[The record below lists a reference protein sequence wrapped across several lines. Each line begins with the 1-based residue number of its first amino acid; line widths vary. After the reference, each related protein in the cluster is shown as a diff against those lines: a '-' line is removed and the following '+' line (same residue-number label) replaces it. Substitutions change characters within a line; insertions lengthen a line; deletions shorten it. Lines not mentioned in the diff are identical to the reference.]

1 MNDITEKEIVQ
12 ILLSIKNG
20 VGNSSSKKKQ
30 KQWKERDFL
39 IFLLL
44 LNTGINIPTLIKL
57 NIDDIDYNNNQ
68 LKLYDNIIIDIPKQI
83 MDYISIWLD
92 KRTILLDGTI
102 TNALFISS
110 NKKRMSATAIYSV
123 VNKYSSTIKDKHITP
138 YKLRTAFT
146 KEV

>member
-1 MNDITEKEIVQ
+1 MNDITENEIVQ

-57 NIDDIDYNNNQ
+57 NVDDIDCNNNQ
-68 LKLYDNIIIDIPKQI
+68 LKLCDNTIIDMPKQI
-83 MDYISIWLD
+83 MDYVNFWLD
-92 KRTILLDGTI
+92 KRTISLDGAT

-110 NKKRMSATAIYSV
+110 NKKRISATAIYSI

-138 YKLRTAFT
+138 YKLRTTFT